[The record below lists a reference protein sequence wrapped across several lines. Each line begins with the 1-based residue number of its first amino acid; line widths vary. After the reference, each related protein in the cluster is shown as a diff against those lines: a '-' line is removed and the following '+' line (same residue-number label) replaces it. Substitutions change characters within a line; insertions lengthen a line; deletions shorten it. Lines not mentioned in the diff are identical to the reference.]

1 MEKISINIIDFD
13 GERYSIKTDVDIN
26 SNLMD
31 ILKEEGFSMG
41 HCGGMALCASC
52 HCYVEHNKELP
63 TMNIEEESMLDQLNN
78 LNQTE
83 SRLICQIPC
92 THELDGITIKL
103 VRN

>member
-1 MEKISINIIDFD
+1 LDRISINIIKLD
-13 GERYSIKTDVDIN
+13 GQNYTIEVPIN
-26 SNLMD
+26 PGSNLMD

-52 HCYVEHNKELP
+52 HCYVEFNKQENP
-63 TMNIEEESMLDQLNN
+63 ISAEEESMLDQLHN
-78 LNQTE
+78 LNITQ

-92 THELDGITIKL
+92 TKESDGITIRM